1 MRSMSGAI
9 AVLAGVLLMTASA
22 LADPPQ
28 PVTLNVNAIGAQG
41 VVRING
47 IPLRYFK
54 EAGPKTTSSAAGT
67 FTDASPTGFMSTTY
81 LLLCTNGDNQ
91 VSIEAQTTDPKGEV
105 RMTLVKSMDAPAL
118 FDQTLKKAGT
128 LNYTL
133 AQTGLPEWTWVT
145 ADKVAD
151 GKGELLKTVA
161 AYQQAFV
168 KKDIATIHA
177 FEKSYFDNMMKMM
190 PMPPG
195 ELQEGLKEDGK
206 QISAAKLQPMAPA
219 DDLQVESYMDGRLYV
234 VLDKNH
240 NAPVI
245 LEAPDAPGHPWSM
258 GEYWSRIGGKW
269 YVVKRPE

>member
-1 MRSMSGAI
+1 MRFMSGAV

-28 PVTLNVNAIGAQG
+28 PVTLNINAIGAQG

-54 EAGPKTTSSAAGT
+54 EAGPKTTSSASGT
-67 FTDASPTGFMSTTY
+67 FTDASPTGFMSTSY
-81 LLLCTNGDNQ
+81 LLLCTNGDNP
-91 VSIEAQTTDPKGEV
+91 VTTEAQTTDPKGEV

-118 FDQTLKKAGT
+118 FDQTLKKTGT
-128 LNYTL
+128 LSYTL

-190 PMPPG
+190 PMPPA

-206 QISAAKLQPMAPA
+206 QISAAKLQAMAAA
-219 DDLQVESYMDGRLYV
+219 DDLQAESYMDGRLYV
-234 VLDKNH
+234 VMDKNH
-240 NAPVI
+240 QAPVM
-245 LEAPDAPGHPWSM
+245 LEAPDAPGHPWGM